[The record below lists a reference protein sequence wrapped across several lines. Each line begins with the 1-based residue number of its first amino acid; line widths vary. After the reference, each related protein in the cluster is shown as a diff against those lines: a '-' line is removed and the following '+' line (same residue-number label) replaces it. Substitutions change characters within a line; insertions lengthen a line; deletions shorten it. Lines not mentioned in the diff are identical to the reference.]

1 MFNWI
6 NNYFSVEEKEEEI
19 QADPKQIS
27 FRNSLLCL
35 IKKYRDRTHE
45 LLKSKHEDIEEVEE
59 VEEFTEFRGI
69 TDIKYYALSPYLGYQ
84 AYLLKLQHRT
94 DYPELYK

>member
-6 NNYFSVEEKEEEI
+6 NNYFSVEEKEQEI
-19 QADPKQIS
+19 QADQKQIS

-45 LLKSKHEDIEEVEE
+45 LLKSKDEDKEE

-69 TDIKYYALSPYLGYQ
+69 NDIKYYALSPFSVYKTHLV
-84 AYLLKLQHRT
+84 KLQHRT

>member
-1 MFNWI
+1 MFNLI
-6 NNYFSVEEKEEEI
+6 NNYFSVEKKEEEI
-19 QADPKQIS
+19 QADPKQIT

-45 LLKSKHEDIEEVEE
+45 ILKSKDEDKEE
-59 VEEFTEFRGI
+59 VEEFTEFRG
-69 TDIKYYALSPYLGYQ
+69 TEDIKYYSLAPYLGYQ